1 MSSSQQSVTQA
12 AALNSDVITIT
23 INEQSQQAVNQSN
36 LQQII
41 DQLGLSDVGHVFLIN
56 NQVIPR
62 SEWSNTVLS
71 EGDHICLFQ
80 AIAGG

>member
-1 MSSSQQSVTQA
+1 MTSSQQSVTQA

-41 DQLGLSDVGHVFLIN
+41 DQLGLSDVGHVFSIN

-71 EGDHICLFQ
+71 EGDRICLFQ